1 MYIVIN
7 YKFKM
12 ISVTFLIPVYN
23 EVKTLENAILEVLK
37 LDYPKKEIIIID
49 NNSIDGSKQ
58 ILEKFINNNNLKIIF
73 KDKNLGYG
81 DTIKKGFALAKGEVM
96 YIQYSD
102 SEYSI
107 DGFFLMIEKYNKTR
121 ADIIFGE
128 RYPKFSFIQKI
139 KESVK
144 RPQYLGTFLTTSLIN
159 YLYDVN
165 LNDIIG
171 SKMYKTFTFKKF
183 EINRNNNGFDFELV
197 SRVMKKKLNI
207 DKILVPYKSRKNSSD
222 KKIKFYHMFYA
233 LYEILRIKFFTK

>member
-197 SRVMKKKLNI
+197 SRIMKKKLNI

>member
-183 EINRNNNGFDFELV
+183 EINRNNKGFDFELV
-197 SRVMKKKLNI
+197 SRIMKKKLNI

>member
-197 SRVMKKKLNI
+197 SRIMKKKI
-207 DKILVPYKSRKNSSD
+207 EY
-222 KKIKFYHMFYA
+222 
-233 LYEILRIKFFTK
+233 

>member
-1 MYIVIN
+1 
-7 YKFKM
+7 M

-197 SRVMKKKLNI
+197 SRIMKKKLNI